1 MSNNVRIEV
10 LLNAVDRASRPLKA
24 IQNASK
30 SPSGDIRTSQKS
42 LRELNAQASRN
53 HTELFSDGAARKIEF
68 TLSLKRVDES
78 LAAMYGDLKTQ
89 ADNLVTS
96 ASEWAGGLAG

>member
-1 MSNNVRIEV
+1 
-10 LLNAVDRASRPLKA
+10 
-24 IQNASK
+24 
-30 SPSGDIRTSQKS
+30 
-42 LRELNAQASRN
+42 
-53 HTELFSDGAARKIEF
+53 
-68 TLSLKRVDES
+68 SLKRVDES